1 MLTVAALYHFARF
14 PDPAALRPGL
24 EALCLAGGVR
34 GSLLLLVGVGIGLL
48 VAPQRGAQLRAQ
60 LLARMR
66 EARPGAGLP
75 SDADLS
81 L

>member
-1 MLTVAALYHFARF
+1 MFKLLFMPFRLVIGFLK
-14 PDPAALRPGL
+14 LS
-24 EALCLAGGVR
+24 GVR

>member
-1 MLTVAALYHFARF
+1 MFKLLFMPFRLVIGFFKLS
-14 PDPAALRPGL
+14 
-24 EALCLAGGVR
+24 GVR

>member
-1 MLTVAALYHFARF
+1 MFKLLFMPFR
-14 PDPAALRPGL
+14 
-24 EALCLAGGVR
+24 LAIGFLKLSGVR

>member
-1 MLTVAALYHFARF
+1 MFKLLFMPFR
-14 PDPAALRPGL
+14 
-24 EALCLAGGVR
+24 LAIGFLKLSGVR

-60 LLARMR
+60 LLARIG

>member
-1 MLTVAALYHFARF
+1 MFKLLFMPFR
-14 PDPAALRPGL
+14 
-24 EALCLAGGVR
+24 LAIGFLKLSGVR

-60 LLARMR
+60 LLARMS